1 MDNDG
6 RQKKTRQLQWE
17 MKPTGCSKC
26 GGEVEFRGHGE
37 YRCKVCGNVET
48 DDFGKVKKY
57 LNENGPTPALIIA
70 ENTGVG
76 IDRIN
81 QFLKQGRVE
90 IPENSEVYI
99 RCEKCGTE
107 IRFGRFCPACA
118 SKLSKDLK
126 GVFEVGEVPKRKS
139 NSDGK
144 MHFLDREGNGRS
156 RRK

>member
-1 MDNDG
+1 MDNDS
-6 RQKKTRQLQWE
+6 RQKKIKTLQWE
-17 MKPTGCSKC
+17 LKPTGCSKC

-37 YRCKVCGNVET
+37 YRCKVCGNVEM
-48 DDFGKVKKY
+48 DDFGKIKKY

-90 IPENSEVYI
+90 IPENSEVFI
-99 RCEKCGTE
+99 RCENCGTE

-118 SKLSKDLK
+118 SKMSRDIK
-126 GVFEVGEVPKRKS
+126 GVYEVGEVPKRKAGG
-139 NSDGK
+139 DGK
-144 MHFLDREGNGRS
+144 MRFLDRGGNGGS

>member
-1 MDNDG
+1 MDNEN
-6 RQKKTRQLQWE
+6 RQKKMKQLQWE
-17 MKPTGCSKC
+17 LKPTCCSKC

-37 YRCKVCGNVET
+37 YRCKACGNVEM

-57 LNENGPTPALIIA
+57 INENGPTPALIIA
-70 ENTGVG
+70 ENTGVAM
-76 IDRIN
+76 DRIN
-81 QFLKQGRVE
+81 QFLRQGRVE

-126 GVFEVGEVPKRKS
+126 GVFEVGEVPKKKPEG
-139 NSDGK
+139 DGK
-144 MHFLDREGNGRS
+144 MRFLDRGSNGKG